1 MQNLVS
7 VLLPVHNGGVWLADA
22 VASVLA
28 QSWRA
33 LELLVIDDHSSDG
46 AVDGLP
52 RDDLR
57 LRVLPSP
64 SRGIV
69 AALNTGL
76 AAARGGWIAR
86 MDADDICAPERIAA
100 QMAYAAACPQ
110 IDIVASRVDLIDTAV
125 DSGLWRY
132 IAWSN
137 ALTEPEDIACELF
150 IDSPLVHPTVL
161 LRSDLLRQL
170 GGWRDGDFPEDYEL
184 WLRAAQAGCRFG
196 KPEPALLHWRDH
208 RPAAD
213 AHGPALFARE
223 LPAPEGGA
231 PGALAPRRAPGV
243 DRRRGAWR
251 ARAARRAAPRRRRG
265 DRLHRCASAPDWRRQ
280 ARPAGMALRA
290 AGRAAGCDRPD
301 RSRQPRRA
309 RAGASGHGAVGP
321 ARGRRLAL
329 RALTVALDGAGSTRR
344 HGGRGEEPNRLVRV
358 MDGSSPRWRTTK
370 LFSAPSASPR

>member
-86 MDADDICAPERIAA
+86 MDADDVCAPERITV
-100 QMAYAAACPQ
+100 QIAYAAACPQ
-110 IDIVASRVDLIDTAV
+110 IDIVASRVELIDTAA

-132 IAWSN
+132 IGWSN
-137 ALTEPEDIACELF
+137 ALTEPQDIARELF
-150 IDSPLVHPTVL
+150 IESPLVHPTVL
-161 LRSDLLRQL
+161 LRTDLLRQL

-196 KPEPALLHWRDH
+196 KPEPTLLQWRDH
-208 RPAAD
+208 
-213 AHGPALFARE
+213 
-223 LPAPEGGA
+223 
-231 PGALAPRRAPGV
+231 
-243 DRRRGAWR
+243 
-251 ARAARRAAPRRRRG
+251 
-265 DRLHRCASAPDWRRQ
+265 
-280 ARPAGMALRA
+280 
-290 AGRAAGCDRPD
+290 
-301 RSRQPRRA
+301 
-309 RAGASGHGAVGP
+309 
-321 ARGRRLAL
+321 GRRLTRSDARYAAERFLRLKAAHLARWRVGGRAVWIGGAGPGGRALHDAL
-329 RALTVALDGAGSTRR
+329 RREGVEVIGFIDVHPRRIGGAKRGLPVWPYARLAEPLDAIGLIAVGNPGAHAR
-344 HGGRGEEPNRLVRV
+344 VRADMAPWGLREGV
-358 MDGSSPRWRTTK
+358 DW
-370 LFSAPSASPR
+370 LFVL

>member
-7 VLLPVHNGGVWLADA
+7 FLLPVHNGGAWLAEA

-46 AVDGLP
+46 AVDRLP
-52 RDDLR
+52 RHDPR

-64 SRGIV
+64 CRGIV
-69 AALNTGL
+69 AALNAGL

-86 MDADDICAPERIAA
+86 MDADDVCAPERIAA

-110 IDIVASRVDLIDTAV
+110 IDIIASRVDLIDTAA

-137 ALTEPEDIACELF
+137 ALTEPQDIARELF
-150 IDSPLVHPTVL
+150 VESPLVHPTVL

-170 GGWRDGDFPEDYEL
+170 GGWREGDFPEDYEL

-208 RPAAD
+208 ARRLTRSDARYSTERFLSLKVAHLARWRLGGRPVWI
-213 AHGPALFARE
+213 
-223 LPAPEGGA
+223 GGA
-231 PGALAPRRAPGV
+231 GPGGRSLHDALRREGVEVIGFIDVHPRRIGGAKRGLPVWPYARLAEPPDAIGLIAVGNPGAHARVRADMAPWGLREGV
-243 DRRRGAWR
+243 DW
-251 ARAARRAAPRRRRG
+251 
-265 DRLHRCASAPDWRRQ
+265 
-280 ARPAGMALRA
+280 
-290 AGRAAGCDRPD
+290 
-301 RSRQPRRA
+301 
-309 RAGASGHGAVGP
+309 
-321 ARGRRLAL
+321 
-329 RALTVALDGAGSTRR
+329 
-344 HGGRGEEPNRLVRV
+344 
-358 MDGSSPRWRTTK
+358 
-370 LFSAPSASPR
+370 LFVL